1 MSCRRVFFSCKPPQ
15 CRMHRRELCT
25 TKGKERANVAVM
37 QIYKYLTAFSS
48 DSPEEIVVMWLQR
61 RLHCHYVFFV
71 KFNRRATCRI
81 SNILR
86 NICPFQLSETESSRI
101 SRVQS
106 KPALKCCLSCR
117 RRSRRCWRRHLS
129 PWVASA
135 VALALP
141 LADRETRSK
150 IYIFAA
156 AIARPVVR
164 QGTTFSI
171 EQRCIRNF
179 FHITQQSCLFAD
191 GEDTCTTWNAML
203 SEILHRFRISLL
215 A

>member
-1 MSCRRVFFSCKPPQ
+1 MSCRWGFFSCKPPQ

-48 DSPEEIVVMWLQR
+48 DSPEEVVVMWSQR
-61 RLHCHYVFFV
+61 RLHYHFVFFV

-86 NICPFQLSETESSRI
+86 NICPFQRCETESSRI

-117 RRSRRCWRRHLS
+117 RRSRRCWCRHL
-129 PWVASA
+129 PGWH
-135 VALALP
+135 
-141 LADRETRSK
+141 RRSLWPCLLRTAK
-150 IYIFAA
+150 RGVKSTYLR
-156 AIARPVVR
+156 RPSLGQSSKVLH
-164 QGTTFSI
+164 